1 MTLRIIAGKHRG
13 RKIFMKEGNDIRPT
27 GGRAREA
34 IFNILMHGQFG
45 GENSPLI
52 DKRVVDLFCGS
63 GALGL
68 EALSRGAA
76 HVTFVDQSAESLGLV
91 KSNLEYFGE
100 EQSCKTFRCDS
111 SNLPKAQ
118 AKYSLAF
125 MDPPYK
131 SGLAPKALAS
141 LANGGWLEPDAV
153 AVAEVSQKE
162 TIDVPPMY
170 TLIDQRDYGNNRIY
184 FLRYV
189 GAFSI

>member
-13 RKIFMKEGNDIRPT
+13 RKIFMKDGSDIRPT

-34 IFNILMHGQFG
+34 IFNILLHGKFG
-45 GENSPLI
+45 GAENSPLI
-52 DKRVVDLFCGS
+52 DKRVIDLFCGS

-76 HVTFVDQSAESLGLV
+76 HVTFVDQSADSITLV
-91 KSNLEYFGE
+91 KSNIEYFGE
-100 EQSCKTFRCDS
+100 TQNTKTFRSDS
-111 SNLPKAQ
+111 ANLPKAQ

-131 SGLAPKALAS
+131 SGLAPKALES
-141 LANGGWLEPDAV
+141 LANGGWLEKDAV

-184 FLRYV
+184 FLRYT
-189 GAFSI
+189 G

>member
-13 RKIFMKEGNDIRPT
+13 RKIFMKDGSDIRPT

-34 IFNILMHGQFG
+34 IFNILLHGKFG
-45 GENSPLI
+45 GAENSPLI
-52 DKRVVDLFCGS
+52 DKRVIDLFCGS

-76 HVTFVDQSAESLGLV
+76 HVTFVDQSADSITLV
-91 KSNLEYFGE
+91 KSNIEYFGE
-100 EQSCKTFRCDS
+100 TQNTKTFRSDS
-111 SNLPKAQ
+111 ANLPKAQ

-131 SGLAPKALAS
+131 SGLAPKALES
-141 LANGGWLEPDAV
+141 LANGGWLEKDAV

-184 FLRYV
+184 FLRYKMD
-189 GAFSI
+189 